1 MSSAALRISA
11 AFRRHTLLSLA
22 PRQYAHLRATSTAL
36 GRRALSTETPDADY
50 YRILGVSRDADAS
63 AIKAGFHA
71 AAKRYHPD
79 VHGEGSA
86 ELFKRVNEA
95 YTVLSEP
102 GAWRR
107 WSIRVRSRRRSLADV
122 DLSPFLSLS
131 SSLSTLADSKRAYDA
146 GRYASR
152 PSGAAAPQQSTT
164 TLRERNEGTFGGVGP
179 VDPESADAFREAM
192 HRSAARVK
200 DGARTR
206 ASLSR
211 LQRAQ
216 VDVPPVG
223 TVSVKFALPFIAAG
237 IWAVNWVLFMR

>member
-1 MSSAALRISA
+1 MRGGVR
-11 AFRRHTLLSLA
+11 AFACAR
-22 PRQYAHLRATSTAL
+22 
-36 GRRALSTETPDADY
+36 
-50 YRILGVSRDADAS
+50 ADA
-63 AIKAGFHA
+63 
-71 AAKRYHPD
+71 
-79 VHGEGSA
+79 
-86 ELFKRVNEA
+86 
-95 YTVLSEP
+95 
-102 GAWRR
+102 
-107 WSIRVRSRRRSLADV
+107 RSLTRT
-122 DLSPFLSLS
+122 SPSLPPISPVSLSLS
-131 SSLSTLADSKRAYDA
+131 HSADSKLAYDA